1 MCVIFFSYTSKN
13 YFINHSY
20 NPIGDKIGACP
31 AGDWRNPIVIDMYN
45 DITERV
51 CKKFN
56 IPFID
61 TRDIMGPLYDRASDF
76 CHYRDISSVYE
87 SLYIVDKVFE

>member
-1 MCVIFFSYTSKN
+1 MYFFFPYTSTC
-13 YFINHSY
+13 FINHSY

-51 CKKFN
+51 CQKFN

-76 CHYRDISSVYE
+76 CHYHGFPAVANSIFLKKE
-87 SLYIVDKVFE
+87 TF